1 MTKSLSDDLR
11 VRVIGAVDAGLSRR
25 AAAERFG
32 VGTASAIRWVR
43 EWRETGSARAKPQ
56 GGDRRSRRI
65 EAYRAVILAA
75 VEDQVDITLVEIA
88 AMLRMDHAAM
98 LRMDH
103 DAIFGA
109 STIWRFLD
117 RHAMTFKKNGARE
130 RAGAVRRCRAASG
143 LVRRPA

>member
-11 VRVIGAVDAGLSRR
+11 SRVIAAVDAGLSRR
-25 AAAERFG
+25 AAAKRFG
-32 VGTASAIRWVR
+32 VGIASAIRWVR
-43 EWRETGSARAKPQ
+43 EWRETGSASAKPQ

-65 EAYRAVILAA
+65 EAFREVILTA
-75 VEDQVDITLVEIA
+75 VEDQVDITLVEVTE
-88 AMLRMDHAAM
+88 MLRVEHGVTFA
-98 LRMDH
+98 
-103 DAIFGA
+103 A

-130 RAGAVRRCRAASG
+130 RAGAARRRRAASG

>member
-1 MTKSLSDDLR
+1 MTKSLSEDLR
-11 VRVIGAVDAGLSRR
+11 SRMIAAVDPGLSRR

-43 EWRETGSARAKPQ
+43 EWRDTGSICVKPQ

-65 EAYRAVILAA
+65 EAYREVILAA
-75 VEDQVDITLVEIA
+75 VEQQVDITLVEITD
-88 AMLRMDHAAM
+88 MLRADHGAS
-98 LRMDH
+98 
-103 DAIFGA
+103 FSA

-130 RAGAVRRCRAASG
+130 RAGAARRCRAASG